1 MYKYISVFLIFL
13 ILSVD
18 IAFAQCSMCRAVLN
32 SSEAQETAKGINNGI
47 LFLNYTTGCFK
58 DNNLIFRLVRFYQ
71 VLIEIVDGHTRI
83 EHYSLRVDTT

>member
-1 MYKYISVFLIFL
+1 MYKFISFFLIFL

-47 LFLNYTTGCFK
+47 LFLMSIPYLLLVFVGWKVYIIFK
-58 DNNLIFRLVRFYQ
+58 K
-71 VLIEIVDGHTRI
+71 
-83 EHYSLRVDTT
+83 

>member
-1 MYKYISVFLIFL
+1 MYKHISVFLICL

-47 LFLNYTTGCFK
+47 LFLMSIPYLILVFVGWKVYSIFK
-58 DNNLIFRLVRFYQ
+58 K
-71 VLIEIVDGHTRI
+71 
-83 EHYSLRVDTT
+83 

>member
-1 MYKYISVFLIFL
+1 MYKFILFFLLFL

-47 LFLNYTTGCFK
+47 LFLMSIPYLLLFFVGWKVYSIFK
-58 DNNLIFRLVRFYQ
+58 K
-71 VLIEIVDGHTRI
+71 
-83 EHYSLRVDTT
+83 